1 MSKPLLSL
9 LSCVALVALP
19 AAAARA
25 ADSVH
30 EQLVALAHDMTFTSA
45 AAYPMLATAFG
56 IPGHDAELDVPSE
69 AARAARLARLEQ
81 WQQQLHDITAGFT
94 DATTLVDRDDAVLL
108 GASLKRGLN
117 ELLVYQSDRKDFG
130 GGSSGAGGVVAG
142 ANGVLNSV
150 FTQFE
155 HMPVIGQDG
164 ATAADQA
171 KAWADIT
178 SRLEKAP
185 AYIIESN
192 KLVTTPGHLFGLIRA
207 QELAGA
213 PEFFNGALTE
223 AARAQ
228 LGGRSRAFGRFVK
241 ARDAVLVAMAATKA
255 YIDAHVASWPENY
268 AMGREAYDR
277 MLRDEQLLP
286 FNANDIERMGRD
298 ELAHGWA
305 EEAWLTSLARHE
317 NLNFGPQTGG
327 GLAPGGPALIDYYRD
342 RIAEL
347 TTFMLEHEVVT
358 VPDWLGT
365 VSVTETPHFLLPVLP
380 GANMNPPRKFSASN
394 ASTYYIAPVA
404 SLADSAARLD
414 MNQDFDHDRIMSTGA
429 HEVMPGHYLQA
440 SIAKRHP
447 NFIRK
452 IQDSNE
458 FVEGWAFYGEEMLV
472 RLGMYG
478 ERLDGRL
485 FTARWERVR
494 GARAIVDPKLASG
507 EWTYQQAVDF
517 YSTQG
522 GFTKQAAAAQVADI
536 ASSPGYYFAYTAGRA
551 QIEELYAAYILKKGA
566 LGSLR
571 DFHDRLLSY
580 GSTPLAIVAPELM
593 ADLDK
598 PAAVVRAAANY

>member
-1 MSKPLLSL
+1 MRKPLSTL
-9 LSCVALVALP
+9 LVCALLGALP
-19 AAAARA
+19 GASAYA

-30 EQLVALAHDMTFTSA
+30 EQLVALAKDLTFRSA
-45 AAYPMLATAFG
+45 EALPMLATALG
-56 IPGHDAELDVPSE
+56 IPGHDADLDVPDE

-81 WQQQLHDITAGFT
+81 WQQQLHDITATFT
-94 DATTLVDRDDAVLL
+94 AATSLVDRDDAVLL

-130 GGSSGAGGVVAG
+130 GGSSGAGGVIAG
-142 ANGVLNSV
+142 ANGVLNAV

-164 ATAADQA
+164 ATAADRA

-185 AYIIESN
+185 AYIVAFN
-192 KLVTTPGHLFGLIRA
+192 KLVTRPGHLLGLIRA

-228 LGGRSRAFGRFVK
+228 LGGRSRAFARFAK
-241 ARDAVLVAMAATKA
+241 SRDGALAAMATTKA

-277 MLRDEQLLP
+277 MLREEQLLP

-305 EEAWLTSLARHE
+305 EEAWLTSLAHHQGAS
-317 NLNFGPQTGG
+317 FGPTTGG
-327 GLAPGGPALIDYYRD
+327 GLAPGGSALIDYYRD

-380 GANMNPPRKFSASN
+380 GANMNPPRKFSVSN

-429 HEVMPGHYLQA
+429 HEVMPGHYLQE

-447 NFIRK
+447 DFIRK
-452 IQDSNE
+452 LQDSAV

-472 RLGMYG
+472 RLGLYG

-507 EWTYQQAVDF
+507 EWSYQQAVDF
-517 YSTQG
+517 YATQG
-522 GFTKQAAAAQVADI
+522 GFTQEAAAAQVADI

-551 QIEELYAAYILKKGA
+551 QIEDLYASYILKQGA
-566 LGSLR
+566 KGSLH

-580 GSTPLAIVAPELM
+580 GATPLSIVGPELM

-598 PAAVVRAAANY
+598 SAAVVRAAANY

>member
-1 MSKPLLSL
+1 MLKPLSTL
-9 LSCVALVALP
+9 LSCALLAALP
-19 AAAARA
+19 FAAAHA

-30 EQLVALAHDMTFTSA
+30 EQLVSLAKDVTFTSA
-45 AAYPMLATAFG
+45 ADSPMLATALG
-56 IPGHDAELDVPSE
+56 IAGHDGELDTPSE
-69 AARAARLARLEQ
+69 AARAARLARFQQ
-81 WQQQLHDITAGFT
+81 WQQRLQEITTAFT
-94 DATTLVDRDDAVLL
+94 DTTSLVDRDDAVLL
-108 GASLKRGLN
+108 GASLKRSLN

-142 ANGVLNSV
+142 ANGVLNSA

-155 HMPVIGQDG
+155 HMPVAGQDG

-171 KAWADIT
+171 KAWADIS

-185 AYIIESN
+185 AYIAAFN
-192 KLVTTPGHLFGLIRA
+192 KLVTTPGHLLGLIRA

-228 LGGRSRAFGRFVK
+228 LGGRSRAFARFAK
-241 ARDAVLVAMAATKA
+241 ARDGALAAMAATKA

-268 AMGREAYDR
+268 AMGRENYDR

-305 EEAWLTSLARHE
+305 EEAWLTSLARHQGVE
-317 NLNFGPQTGG
+317 FGPTTGG
-327 GLAPGGPALIDYYRD
+327 GLAPGGAALIDYYRD

-358 VPDWLGT
+358 IPDWLGT

-414 MNQDFDHDRIMSTGA
+414 MNQDFDHDRILSTGA
-429 HEVMPGHYLQA
+429 HEVMPGHYLQE

-447 NFIRK
+447 DFIRK
-452 IQDSNE
+452 LQDSAV

-472 RLGMYG
+472 RLGLYG
-478 ERLDGRL
+478 DRLDGRL

-507 EWTYQQAVDF
+507 EWSYQQAVDF
-517 YSTQG
+517 YATQG
-522 GFTKQAAAAQVADI
+522 GFTKAAAAAQVADI

-551 QIEELYAAYILKKGA
+551 QIEELYAAYILRQGA
-566 LGSLR
+566 KGSLH

-580 GSTPLAIVAPELM
+580 GATPLAIVGPELL

-598 PAAVVRAAANY
+598 SAAAVRAAANY